1 MMTFSPMARRSIVEW
16 QDPLLSG
23 GGRHG
28 AILSGAVVGVRR
40 HVRLEGGHATQICG
54 HAIQSCGDAA
64 RVARAGFRLLTPAL
78 VVLVAITSVGC
89 GPSYVQ
95 LRKEGYRA
103 MNGGA
108 YGPARI
114 LFEQADKR
122 HARQVENYHDMGACS
137 VMIAREKFEQMN
149 EAAASRE
156 LERAIDYYSEAI
168 EIHPGH
174 QASLEGKS
182 AALEMKGQFEAALK
196 HAEWTA
202 EFVGPSAKQFLFLA
216 REYEERGDVDGA
228 FTRYRQA
235 VTVQPKNAQ
244 AHAAF
249 ARFLMKNNNERA
261 AVQHL
266 RVAYQLNP
274 RDPWVEQ
281 QLDRRGMLVSS
292 EETRRRTAP

>member
-1 MMTFSPMARRSIVEW
+1 MMSFSRMARRCF
-16 QDPLLSG
+16 G
-23 GGRHG
+23 
-28 AILSGAVVGVRR
+28 
-40 HVRLEGGHATQICG
+40 
-54 HAIQSCGDAA
+54 
-64 RVARAGFRLLTPAL
+64 LTIP
-78 VVLVAITSVGC
+78 VLVAIASVGC
-89 GPSYVQ
+89 GPGYVQ
-95 LRKEGYRA
+95 LRKEGYQA

-108 YGPARI
+108 YSPARI
-114 LFEQADKR
+114 LFQQADKKLT
-122 HARQVENYHDMGACS
+122 RQVENYHDMGVCS

-149 EAAASRE
+149 EAAAWRE
-156 LERAIDYYSEAI
+156 LDRAIEYYSEAI

-182 AALEMKGQFEAALK
+182 AALEMKGQFEAALQ

-249 ARFLMKNNNERA
+249 ARFLLKNNNERA
-261 AVQHL
+261 AVEHL
-266 RVAYQLNP
+266 RVAYRLNP
-274 RDPWVEQ
+274 RDSWVEQ

-292 EETRRRTAP
+292 EEARRRPTP